1 MPVALHLDHHETLD
15 DIRTKVGQG
24 VRSAMIDG
32 SHFPFEENVAL
43 VKSVVDFCHSQDCS
57 VEAEL
62 GRLGG
67 VEDDMDVDAE
77 SAFLTSPD
85 EARRFAQLTGIDSL
99 AVAIGT
105 AHGLYTSRPKIDFAR
120 WKKSAALR
128 IFRWCCTVRVMCRM
142 RMSAVPLSWGV

>member
-1 MPVALHLDHHETLD
+1 
-15 DIRTKVGQG
+15 
-24 VRSAMIDG
+24 MIDG

-77 SAFLTSPD
+77 SAFLTS
-85 EARRFAQLTGIDSL
+85 G
-99 AVAIGT
+99 
-105 AHGLYTSRPKIDFAR
+105 
-120 WKKSAALR
+120 
-128 IFRWCCTVRVMCRM
+128 
-142 RMSAVPLSWGV
+142 